1 MIYIVANESEAYC
14 YQKSINLLF
23 PYLYVSVVS
32 LQENSKAIFCMKKTY
47 GDILLG
53 AHNMYICID
62 YDA

>member
-1 MIYIVANESEAYC
+1 M
-14 YQKSINLLF
+14 F

-47 GDILLG
+47 GDILFG
-53 AHNMYICID
+53 AQYNMYICID